1 MTVNTQKRRRY
12 RIRRVSR
19 PAPQREISPA
29 KRIYL
34 LLTAISAS
42 GVLIGAL
49 SGVYHGNAVI
59 SIPAGFADAFIGSF
73 AAVMLYTLLLF
84 LGGTSPAGA
93 FCGYFLCLF
102 KGMGAGF
109 LSAAVFRNGAFSADL
124 REVINVLPFE
134 AVSMAAVIFALA
146 LTACTA
152 VQVNERIFVALMGI
166 EEDDGLYYLTVQAFN
181 STEVSQ
187 DEPIPEYAVYSGTGR
202 SFNEAADMI
211 MRDSGRELF
220 WGHCGVI
227 FADIR
232 RLSRYIF

>member
-49 SGVYHGNAVI
+49 SGIYHGNAVI

-73 AAVMLYTLLLF
+73 AAVMLYILLLF

-109 LSAAVFRNGAFSADL
+109 LSAAVLRNGAFSADL

-134 AVSMAAVIFALA
+134 AVSMAAVIFAARENIRMSRLISDRFFLPTENRGEGKDCFGLYIMKFGVITLLA
-146 LTACTA
+146 AA
-152 VQVNERIFVALMGI
+152 AALA
-166 EEDDGLYYLTVQAFN
+166 DGLM
-181 STEVSQ
+181 
-187 DEPIPEYAVYSGTGR
+187 AVILG
-202 SFNEAADMI
+202 NMP
-211 MRDSGRELF
+211 
-220 WGHCGVI
+220 
-227 FADIR
+227 
-232 RLSRYIF
+232 

>member
-34 LLTAISAS
+34 LLTAVSAS
-42 GVLIGAL
+42 GVFIGAL
-49 SGVYHGNAVI
+49 SGIYHGNAVI

-73 AAVMLYTLLLF
+73 AAAMLYILLLF
-84 LGGTSPAGA
+84 LGGTSPAGT

-109 LSAAVFRNGAFSADL
+109 LSAAVLRNGAFSADL

-134 AVSMAAVIFALA
+134 AVSMAAVIFAARENIRMSRLISDSFFLPDENRGEGKDCFGLYIMKFGVITLLA
-146 LTACTA
+146 AA
-152 VQVNERIFVALMGI
+152 AALA
-166 EEDDGLYYLTVQAFN
+166 DGLM
-181 STEVSQ
+181 
-187 DEPIPEYAVYSGTGR
+187 AVISG
-202 SFNEAADMI
+202 NMP
-211 MRDSGRELF
+211 
-220 WGHCGVI
+220 
-227 FADIR
+227 
-232 RLSRYIF
+232 

>member
-34 LLTAISAS
+34 LLTAVSAS

-49 SGVYHGNAVI
+49 SGIYHDNAVI

-73 AAVMLYTLLLF
+73 AAVMLYILLLF

-109 LSAAVFRNGAFSADL
+109 LSAAVLRNSAFSADL

-134 AVSMAAVIFALA
+134 AVSMAAVIFAARENIRMSRLISDRFFLPTENRGEGKDCFGLYIMKFGVITLLA
-146 LTACTA
+146 AA
-152 VQVNERIFVALMGI
+152 AALA
-166 EEDDGLYYLTVQAFN
+166 DGLM
-181 STEVSQ
+181 
-187 DEPIPEYAVYSGTGR
+187 AVISG
-202 SFNEAADMI
+202 NMP
-211 MRDSGRELF
+211 
-220 WGHCGVI
+220 
-227 FADIR
+227 
-232 RLSRYIF
+232 

>member
-34 LLTAISAS
+34 LLTAVSAS

-49 SGVYHGNAVI
+49 SGIYHDNAVI

-73 AAVMLYTLLLF
+73 AAVMLYILLLF

-109 LSAAVFRNGAFSADL
+109 LSAAVLRNGAFSADL

-134 AVSMAAVIFALA
+134 AVSMAAVIFAARENIRMSRLISDRFFLPTENRGEGKDCFGLYIMKFGVITLLA
-146 LTACTA
+146 AA
-152 VQVNERIFVALMGI
+152 AALA
-166 EEDDGLYYLTVQAFN
+166 DGLM
-181 STEVSQ
+181 
-187 DEPIPEYAVYSGTGR
+187 AVISG
-202 SFNEAADMI
+202 NMP
-211 MRDSGRELF
+211 
-220 WGHCGVI
+220 
-227 FADIR
+227 
-232 RLSRYIF
+232 

>member
-49 SGVYHGNAVI
+49 SGIYHGNAVI

-73 AAVMLYTLLLF
+73 AAVMLYILLLF

-109 LSAAVFRNGAFSADL
+109 LSAAVLRNGAFSADL

-134 AVSMAAVIFALA
+134 AVSMAAVIFAARENIRMSRLISDRFFIPTENRGEGKDCFGLYIMKFGVITLLA
-146 LTACTA
+146 AA
-152 VQVNERIFVALMGI
+152 AALA
-166 EEDDGLYYLTVQAFN
+166 DGLM
-181 STEVSQ
+181 
-187 DEPIPEYAVYSGTGR
+187 AVISG
-202 SFNEAADMI
+202 NMP
-211 MRDSGRELF
+211 
-220 WGHCGVI
+220 
-227 FADIR
+227 
-232 RLSRYIF
+232 

>member
-1 MTVNTQKRRRY
+1 MTVNTQKRHRY

-34 LLTAISAS
+34 LLTAVSAS

-49 SGVYHGNAVI
+49 SGIYHGNAVI

-73 AAVMLYTLLLF
+73 AAVMLYILLLF

-134 AVSMAAVIFALA
+134 AVSMAVVIFAARENIRMSRLISDRFFIPTENRGEGKDCFGLYIMKFGVITLLA
-146 LTACTA
+146 AA
-152 VQVNERIFVALMGI
+152 AALA
-166 EEDDGLYYLTVQAFN
+166 DGLM
-181 STEVSQ
+181 
-187 DEPIPEYAVYSGTGR
+187 AVILG
-202 SFNEAADMI
+202 NMP
-211 MRDSGRELF
+211 
-220 WGHCGVI
+220 
-227 FADIR
+227 
-232 RLSRYIF
+232 

>member
-1 MTVNTQKRRRY
+1 MTVNTQKRRHY

-49 SGVYHGNAVI
+49 SGIYHGNAVI

-73 AAVMLYTLLLF
+73 AAVMLYILLLF

-124 REVINVLPFE
+124 CEVINVLPFE
-134 AVSMAAVIFALA
+134 AVSMAAVIFAARENIRMSRLISDRFFIPTENRGEGKDCFGLYIMKFGVITLLA
-146 LTACTA
+146 AA
-152 VQVNERIFVALMGI
+152 AALA
-166 EEDDGLYYLTVQAFN
+166 DGLM
-181 STEVSQ
+181 
-187 DEPIPEYAVYSGTGR
+187 AVISG
-202 SFNEAADMI
+202 NMP
-211 MRDSGRELF
+211 
-220 WGHCGVI
+220 
-227 FADIR
+227 
-232 RLSRYIF
+232 

>member
-34 LLTAISAS
+34 LLTAVSAS

-49 SGVYHGNAVI
+49 SGTYHDNDVI

-73 AAVMLYTLLLF
+73 AAVMLYILLLF

-134 AVSMAAVIFALA
+134 AVSMAAVIFAARENIRMSRLISDRFFLPTENRGEGKDCFGLYIMKFGVITLLA
-146 LTACTA
+146 AA
-152 VQVNERIFVALMGI
+152 AALA
-166 EEDDGLYYLTVQAFN
+166 DGLM
-181 STEVSQ
+181 
-187 DEPIPEYAVYSGTGR
+187 AVISGNMPLQG
-202 SFNEAADMI
+202 
-211 MRDSGRELF
+211 
-220 WGHCGVI
+220 
-227 FADIR
+227 
-232 RLSRYIF
+232 

>member
-34 LLTAISAS
+34 LLTAVSAS

-49 SGVYHGNAVI
+49 SGIYHDNAVI

-73 AAVMLYTLLLF
+73 AAVMLYILLLF

-134 AVSMAAVIFALA
+134 AVSMAAVIFAARENIRMSRLISDRFFIPTENRGEGKDCFGLYIMKFGVITLLA
-146 LTACTA
+146 AA
-152 VQVNERIFVALMGI
+152 AAFA
-166 EEDDGLYYLTVQAFN
+166 DGLM
-181 STEVSQ
+181 
-187 DEPIPEYAVYSGTGR
+187 AVISG
-202 SFNEAADMI
+202 NMP
-211 MRDSGRELF
+211 
-220 WGHCGVI
+220 
-227 FADIR
+227 
-232 RLSRYIF
+232 

>member
-34 LLTAISAS
+34 LLTAVSAS

-49 SGVYHGNAVI
+49 SGIYHGNAVI

-73 AAVMLYTLLLF
+73 AAVMLYILLLF

-109 LSAAVFRNGAFSADL
+109 LSAAVLRNGAFSADL

-134 AVSMAAVIFALA
+134 AVSMAAVIFAARENIRMSRLISDRFFIPTENRGEGKDCFGLYIMKFGVITLLA
-146 LTACTA
+146 AA
-152 VQVNERIFVALMGI
+152 AALA
-166 EEDDGLYYLTVQAFN
+166 DGLM
-181 STEVSQ
+181 
-187 DEPIPEYAVYSGTGR
+187 AVISG
-202 SFNEAADMI
+202 NMP
-211 MRDSGRELF
+211 
-220 WGHCGVI
+220 
-227 FADIR
+227 
-232 RLSRYIF
+232 

>member
-49 SGVYHGNAVI
+49 SGIYHGNAVI

-73 AAVMLYTLLLF
+73 AAVMLYILLLF

-109 LSAAVFRNGAFSADL
+109 LSAVVLRNGAFSADL

-134 AVSMAAVIFALA
+134 AVSMAAVIFAARENIRMSRLISDRFFLPTENRGEGKDCFGLYIMKFGVITLLA
-146 LTACTA
+146 AA
-152 VQVNERIFVALMGI
+152 AALA
-166 EEDDGLYYLTVQAFN
+166 DGLM
-181 STEVSQ
+181 
-187 DEPIPEYAVYSGTGR
+187 AVISG
-202 SFNEAADMI
+202 NMP
-211 MRDSGRELF
+211 
-220 WGHCGVI
+220 
-227 FADIR
+227 
-232 RLSRYIF
+232 